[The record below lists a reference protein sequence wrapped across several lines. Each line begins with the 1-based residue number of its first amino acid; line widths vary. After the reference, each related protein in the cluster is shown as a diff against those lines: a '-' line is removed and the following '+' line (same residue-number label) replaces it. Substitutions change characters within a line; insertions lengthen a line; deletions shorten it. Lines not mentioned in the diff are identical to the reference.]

1 MWTVDLRLRLGLTS
15 AGTGSQALSCTGTST
30 AAVASMTMG
39 LSLSEKL
46 AAVIIGLLDGGTCF
60 LRGVVA
66 LEDIKKEVGWDDG
79 AKVLARFVGKFHVG
93 CHDVDCLLRAM

>member
-30 AAVASMTMG
+30 AAVASMTMS

-46 AAVIIGLLDGGTCF
+46 AAVIVGLLDGGTCF

-66 LEDIKKEVGWDDG
+66 LEDIKEEVGWDDG
-79 AKVLARFVGKFHVG
+79 ADSSDAPGNISG
-93 CHDVDCLLRAM
+93 ADDLLSSSSL